1 MEKLTLAL
9 LGSGLVLVFAVLF
22 ALPTQLL
29 WNWALVPAIDGVNT
43 IGFWQA
49 LGINMLATILFKGAD
64 VKSN

>member
-1 MEKLTLAL
+1 MEKFTVAL
-9 LGSGLVLVFAVLF
+9 LGVSLVLVFAVLF

-29 WNWALVPAIDGVNT
+29 WNWALAPAIEGVNS

-64 VKSN
+64 VSSK